1 MTSDT
6 HTIEGIIPKKFHAL
20 QKTAVSESDRSSSGN
35 GSGSGSGGKNQNNQ
49 NNHNNQNKEEL
60 GVGLVL
66 ELGSGRGRVK
76 GINEGN
82 TETQSSYQQGG
93 NQKKLFSSFSTPLPS

>member
-6 HTIEGIIPKKFHAL
+6 HTTDGIIPKKFHAL
-20 QKTAVSESDRSSSGN
+20 QKSVVSESDRSGSGN
-35 GSGSGSGGKNQNNQ
+35 GSGNGSGGKNNQ
-49 NNHNNQNKEEL
+49 NIQNKEEL

-82 TETQSSYQQGG
+82 TDTQSSYQQGG